1 MDKLQ
6 TLSQSLDQYTVM
18 QPDNIEVYVYRQNGG
33 SLSVNGG
40 LFYRFI
46 FSEEGI
52 PRKDKMFKS
61 HFDNTKAL
69 YKLIK
74 KEFLNGNIITSAIYD
89 KDPYDWGH
97 SGIRLEN
104 NRKQKL
110 NIFFAND
117 LLDEKR
123 DELFKFRIMKKHDF
137 ALNAKKRIDHNQVE
151 RITIRPANYDG
162 SSMIYIPN
170 NEDYSSLQKRNH
182 LAYYYHVTEHGI
194 EGDDLTNISDII
206 RYYINQN
213 LKDSPNYRY
222 HHDHRGITTGLDIY
236 FTSLGYRGRKYIDM
250 IDPNLIDYLE
260 KDSLID
266 DLYQV
271 REGMKQGKQ
280 LKMEGI
286 QNPVFRKKKEER

>member
-1 MDKLQ
+1 MEKLQ

-18 QPDNIEVYVYRQNGG
+18 HPDNIEVYVYRQNAG

-46 FSEEGI
+46 FSEDGL
-52 PRKDKMFKS
+52 PRENKMFKS

-97 SGIRLEN
+97 TGIRLEN
-104 NRKQKL
+104 NQKQKL
-110 NIFFAND
+110 SIFFAED

-137 ALNAKKRIDHNQVE
+137 AEYAKKRIDYNQVE
-151 RITIRPANYDG
+151 RITIRPARYDG
-162 SSMIYIPN
+162 SSIIYIRN
-170 NEDYSSLQKRNH
+170 NEDYSSLQKKNH
-182 LAYYYHVTEHGI
+182 LAYYYHVGENGI

-206 RYYINQN
+206 RYYINRN
-213 LKDSPNYRY
+213 LENSPNYRY
-222 HHDHRGITTGLDIY
+222 HHDHRGVTTGLDVY
-236 FTSLGYRGRKYIDM
+236 FTSLGYKGRKYIDI
-250 IDPNLIDYLE
+250 IDSNLIDYLE
-260 KDSLID
+260 KDGLID
-266 DLYQV
+266 DLYRV
-271 REGMKQGKQ
+271 REGLKQGEQ
-280 LKMEGI
+280 VKMEGI
-286 QNPVFRKKKEER
+286 QNPIFRKKK